1 MRSMFH
7 GMLFF
12 TSRSDHL
19 FSGNHL
25 TTREVGTNKPHP
37 ASSALAGVLSL
48 RRDELPVLTTTRIHG
63 ELAACLTTFIEDGSL
78 RFRIFNWVTGKLIT
92 EIVRV
97 RAHFI
102 SCILKT

>member
-7 GMLFF
+7 GMRLYLPFH
-12 TSRSDHL
+12 SDHL

-48 RRDELPVLTTTRIHG
+48 RRNELPIPTTTRIHG

-78 RFRIFNWVTGKLIT
+78 RLRIFNWVTGKLIT
-92 EIVRV
+92 EAV
-97 RAHFI
+97 RAQFI
-102 SCILKT
+102 LCMPKT